1 MNNKTLILV
10 LSLFVALPASFSAN
24 AKGNAKDGQTKS
36 AACAACHGADGNTPT
51 PGLNAPKLAGQH
63 YDYLVHTLK
72 SYKSGERKNPI
83 MMGQAQPLS
92 TKDIEDIAAYYA
104 GLPGS
109 LYLIKETRGV
119 TRVEAKK

>member
-10 LSLFVALPASFSAN
+10 FSLFLALPLAAT
-24 AKGNAKDGQTKS
+24 AKGNAKDGQTKA

-51 PGLNAPKLAGQH
+51 PGVGAPKLAGQH

-83 MMGQAQPLS
+83 MNGLAAPLS
-92 TKDIEDIAAYYA
+92 VQDIEDLSAYFS
-104 GLPGS
+104 GLPTS

-119 TRVEAKK
+119 TRVEGKK